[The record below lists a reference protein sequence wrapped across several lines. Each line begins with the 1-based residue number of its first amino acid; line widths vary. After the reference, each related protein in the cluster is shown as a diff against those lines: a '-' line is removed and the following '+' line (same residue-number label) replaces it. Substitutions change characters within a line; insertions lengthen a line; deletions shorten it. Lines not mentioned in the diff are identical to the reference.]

1 MYIIHRDVIVTWRR
15 TSSTPKSTVYF
26 VHFEFKKKKINSLSV
41 NNTLPPSVR
50 LVSMIISDTSS
61 CQIISQWSTSVLLFG
76 PSQIIDLF
84 MKNFRL
90 RERNEWPRFES
101 NDEETDLGML
111 YISYSRHSPMKEI
124 LNSLLKVN
132 RHRTCELEI
141 NLMPI
146 HVEC

>member
-1 MYIIHRDVIVTWRR
+1 MYIIHRDVIVTWRS
-15 TSSTPKSTVYF
+15 TSSTPKNPVCF
-26 VHFEFKKKKINSLSV
+26 VLWILKFKKINSLSE

-101 NDEETDLGML
+101 NDGDTDLGML

-124 LNSLLKVN
+124 NSLLKVN
-132 RHRTCELEI
+132 RHRTRELEI